1 MVRMR
6 PTRRSGRRSPLCLSA
21 LAVALLLAGCGNTV
35 YTPEVAGV
43 VAASEQ
49 VDGSGQS
56 FRITLRDGRSHI
68 VDRDKVKGV
77 IGSGLPPNVGDLF
90 LAGSTPTPWVAGIAG
105 TDPCFSIGGGGT
117 EDGDFIT
124 TDVGLRLR
132 KAADFYRRG
141 YIETQHRFDGAGFC
155 VNGSGEVT
163 AIR

>member
-1 MVRMR
+1 MR
-6 PTRRSGRRSPLCLSA
+6 PSVRSSRRRS
-21 LAVALLLAGCGNTV
+21 LAVIGLAIALSIAACGRTV

-43 VAASEQ
+43 VVAREQ
-49 VDGSGQS
+49 LDGSGRS
-56 FRITLRDGRSHI
+56 FRITLRDGRSQ
-68 VDRDKVKGV
+68 VVEPDKVTGV
-77 IGSGLPPNVGDLF
+77 IGCCVPPNVGDLF
-90 LAGSTPTPWVAGIAG
+90 LAGSTPTPWVAGVAG

-117 EDGDFIT
+117 EEGNFIT
-124 TDVGLRLR
+124 TDVGLRLP